1 MPTRSNR
8 KSVLNDTKK
17 KVSIHLLITA
27 SIFLQASTT
36 KIPFWPAR
44 NLAAKKHSFSPNLL
58 LIGPIHL
65 GTFINFCKHEFPL
78 YRVLFTEKLYD
89 NREGIEGNTLNTN
102 TYIQRI
108 RKHAQYCNHNTQTIH
123 TQYCNHSLIQ
133 PKCNC
138 KLASP

>member
-65 GTFINFCKHEFPL
+65 GTFINFCKH
-78 YRVLFTEKLYD
+78 D